1 MIDKTENMEE
11 IENIQTDDTEIDSD
25 LAETEII
32 SVETGSDAIESVVEN
47 VEEEAEGIE
56 SVSGISFDE
65 TDVVEEVI
73 NTPEDETTVN
83 ESRKE
88 VSEVDALMDINKP
101 EGKWYAIRTFTGH
114 ETKVKLSIE
123 AEVKRL
129 KLQDRILEVIIP
141 QETVFEVRGGK
152 RRTKIKNFLPGYILV
167 KAVMDKKIIEII
179 TTVPSVVSFVGNKTQ
194 PSALQPHEI
203 ERIIGRVEERRS
215 IATIVTRFEIGDP
228 VKVIDGPFTNFN
240 GTVKEVNHEKQ
251 KLKVEVGI
259 LGRKTPVE
267 LDFSQVELENH

>member
-1 MIDKTENMEE
+1 MAEDFENMEQTNDGQPVVVEVDTAVEEAIASVDNAISVSVESETDTVENVPEQNTDVEDVKDE
-11 IENIQTDDTEIDSD
+11 IDTEPKEKSQDEEPIQESKPEIDSNRP
-25 LAETEII
+25 
-32 SVETGSDAIESVVEN
+32 DA
-47 VEEEAEGIE
+47 
-56 SVSGISFDE
+56 
-65 TDVVEEVI
+65 
-73 NTPEDETTVN
+73 
-83 ESRKE
+83 
-88 VSEVDALMDINKP
+88 
-101 EGKWYAIRTFTGH
+101 KWYAIRTYTGH
-114 ETKVKLSIE
+114 ETKVKTSIE
-123 AEVKRL
+123 SEIKRL
-129 KLQDRILEVIIP
+129 KLQERIFEVIIP

-152 RRTKIKNFLPGYILV
+152 RRTKIKNFLPGYIIM

-179 TTVPSVVSFVGNKTQ
+179 TNVPSVVSFVGSKTQ
-194 PSALQPHEI
+194 PAPLQPHEI

-215 IATIVTRFEIGDP
+215 IATIVTSFEQGDP